1 MMFNIK
7 LTPLA
12 LKQLEEIKKREPRQG
27 LLKQIIKTIRFLSEN
42 PRHQSLHTHKNQK
55 LSASCKLEIFQAYV
69 QNYTPGAY
77 RIFFT
82 YSTKNEIT
90 ITSIEAHPD

>member
-1 MMFNIK
+1 MFNIK

-12 LKQLEEIKKREPRQG
+12 LKQLEKIKKREPRQG
-27 LLKQIIKTIRFLSEN
+27 LLKQITKTIRFLSEN
-42 PRHQSLHTHKNQK
+42 PRHPSLNTHKNQR
-55 LSASCKLEIFQAYV
+55 LSNLHGLDIFQVYA
-69 QNYTPGAY
+69 QNYTSGAY

-82 YSTKNEIT
+82 YSAKDEIT

>member
-7 LTPLA
+7 MTPLA
-12 LKQLEEIKKREPRQG
+12 LKQLEEITKREPRQG
-27 LLKQIIKTIRFLSEN
+27 LLKQITKTIRFLSEN
-42 PRHQSLHTHKNQK
+42 PRHPSLHTHKNQK
-55 LSASCKLEIFQAYV
+55 LSNLHKLDIFQVYA

-82 YSTKNEIT
+82 YSAKDEIT
-90 ITSIEAHPD
+90 ITSIETHPD

>member
-7 LTPLA
+7 MTPLA

-42 PRHQSLHTHKNQK
+42 PRHPSLHTHKNQK
-55 LSASCKLEIFQAYV
+55 LSNLHNLDIFQVYA

-82 YSTKNEIT
+82 YSAKDEIT